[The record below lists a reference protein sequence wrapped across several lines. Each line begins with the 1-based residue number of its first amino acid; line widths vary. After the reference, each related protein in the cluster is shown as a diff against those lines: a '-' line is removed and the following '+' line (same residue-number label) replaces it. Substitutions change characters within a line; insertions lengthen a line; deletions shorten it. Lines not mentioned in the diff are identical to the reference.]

1 MIKERKQKY
10 CPAKEELTQTLSEF
24 EKSFVTKFRIE
35 SEKEVLNEVD
45 LEELQFQIDKV
56 KKAVH
61 EEKKKDLI
69 QTHYLF

>member
-1 MIKERKQKY
+1 M
-10 CPAKEELTQTLSEF
+10 KEELTQTLSEF

-45 LEELQFQIDKV
+45 LEELQFQIGKV

>member
-1 MIKERKQKY
+1 M
-10 CPAKEELTQTLSEF
+10 
-24 EKSFVTKFRIE
+24 TKFRIE

-45 LEELQFQIDKV
+45 LEELQFQIGKV